1 MTDETF
7 VYSHGYYP
15 IVRFSLGLMA
25 WHTTFSAQ
33 NLYTVP
39 AGVPGLGVVMEKLAV
54 EIAIGQ
60 LGESK
65 FCGSIIV

>member
-33 NLYTVP
+33 NSHTVP
-39 AGVPGLGVVMEKLAV
+39 AGVPGLVVVIERLAIEV
-54 EIAIGQ
+54 AIGQ
-60 LGESK
+60 LGGVN
-65 FCGSIIV
+65 FVVQ